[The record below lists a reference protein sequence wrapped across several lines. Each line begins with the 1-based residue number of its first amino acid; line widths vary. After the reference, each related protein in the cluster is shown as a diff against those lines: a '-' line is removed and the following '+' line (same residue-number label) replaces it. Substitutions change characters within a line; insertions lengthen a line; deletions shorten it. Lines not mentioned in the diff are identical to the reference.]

1 MIVTSFGSCSVVTDP
16 YVEIPVII
24 KNWGVVDSTVKFT
37 GHDLSVVTNRGR
49 VSVAVLTITFSMK
62 SNLFALIK
70 CMPTPAKYTLLDYI
84 MPGLKPMSYYVIYV
98 VYMLVVCVWCTC
110 VHTQSTSALP
120 PEMGGAAC
128 SMAHTWRHKTN
139 TKHYYTKQTLTQ
151 NKHKTLLHKTY
162 NYTKQTQNVISQ
174 SKDNY
179 KKQTQSVITTC
190 NMLTWQLCFV
200 HIQPHAFYFYRHIQ
214 PSRIVDSSCREVT
227 TVFLMGGC
235 VAVWLVVLAAVVQL
249 PSSKETIHL

>member
-16 YVEIPVII
+16 YVESPVII

-37 GHDLSVVTNRGR
+37 GHDSSVVTDRGK

-84 MPGLKPMSYYVIYV
+84 IPGLKPMSYYVIYV

-151 NKHKTLLHKTY
+151 NKHKTLLHKT
-162 NYTKQTQNVISQ
+162 NTITQNKHKTLFHKAKTITKNKHKVLLLHVI
-174 SKDNY
+174 
-179 KKQTQSVITTC
+179 C
-190 NMLTWQLCFV
+190 
-200 HIQPHAFYFYRHIQ
+200 
-214 PSRIVDSSCREVT
+214 
-227 TVFLMGGC
+227 
-235 VAVWLVVLAAVVQL
+235 
-249 PSSKETIHL
+249 